1 MLRRLPTGYVLFCA
15 AKRIMNRKKRWA
27 EWRQG
32 AGEECSAFETA
43 AAIND
48 IAVPGMSENSV
59 PLFFY
64 RPVFGK
70 KGLFRENL
78 KKYLRAVTLCCIM
91 TPACIAMQATPTLE
105 GFQSGQME
113 QTVNLSPMASMVRI
127 HPPPPT
133 VRASY
138 NGFYP
143 SLPSL

>member
-78 KKYLRAVTLCCIM
+78 KKYLR
-91 TPACIAMQATPTLE
+91 TPTLE

-113 QTVNLSPMASMVRI
+113 QTVNLSPLASMVRI